1 MRTLTILLLVL
12 SGIISSC
19 NKAGIDAGELQGTTW
34 EIYQYKE
41 PTSTDPIPLNDTLV
55 FTSHKEYLY
64 NDFQDQYTLTRS
76 GTQKILSLYGSKFGD
91 ISGTVS
97 SDFAKY
103 GEIVGVTFT
112 TISTSANSA
121 EYILWLR
128 EVE

>member
-1 MRTLTILLLVL
+1 MRILILLTTILLVV
-12 SGIISSC
+12 SSAC

-41 PTSTDPIPLNDTLV
+41 PTSTDPIALSDTLT

-64 NDFQDQYTLTRS
+64 NDIQDQYTLTRS

-97 SDFAKY
+97 SDFTKY
-103 GEIVGVTFT
+103 GEILGVTFKT
-112 TISTSANSA
+112 TSTSANSA

-128 EVE
+128 QVE